1 MWVIIPKPDHR
12 NEFFAA
18 LKEHMAFRAEQG
30 DPRQWQGYT
39 PLLGDNLNRVAV
51 RACCFSWAD
60 QDAYE
65 DWNRNHPAVSE
76 HFDQHV
82 GPHAADYHH
91 YFERLD
97 WANSH
102 WSESAGPY
110 RLFAVTEFNI
120 KAGHAAE
127 FDMLRDKMSQIAI
140 QQGWASDNHV
150 WLWSTTIGGGQQ
162 EAIIVPH
169 ADFAS
174 FDRDEMS
181 FAQFLADKLGS
192 AEAAGEMMREFANT
206 TESTDFQ
213 IWVHE
218 QNLSM
223 GSGD

>member
-1 MWVIIPKPDHR
+1 MFTAAPRPVITPHD
-12 NEFFAA
+12 NSDAA
-18 LKEHMAFRAEQG
+18 SSG
-30 DPRQWQGYT
+30 I
-39 PLLGDNLNRVAV
+39 
-51 RACCFSWAD
+51 
-60 QDAYE
+60 
-65 DWNRNHPAVSE
+65 
-76 HFDQHV
+76 
-82 GPHAADYHH
+82 AA
-91 YFERLD
+91 
-97 WANSH
+97 
-102 WSESAGPY
+102 G
-110 RLFAVTEFNI
+110 
-120 KAGHAAE
+120 
-127 FDMLRDKMSQIAI
+127 MLAI
-140 QQGWASDNHV
+140 